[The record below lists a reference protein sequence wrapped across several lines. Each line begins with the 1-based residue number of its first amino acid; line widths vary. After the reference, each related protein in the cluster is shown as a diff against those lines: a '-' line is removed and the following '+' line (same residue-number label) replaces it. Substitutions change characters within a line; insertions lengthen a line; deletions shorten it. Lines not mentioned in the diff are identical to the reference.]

1 MANDETLSSN
11 LPPRPTRQ
19 PPTLD
24 LKAREVAE
32 TPEGGG
38 TPEIRDQIREIR
50 EQIEGQIRAD
60 ASAPAEAGET
70 SEAAPAPSSPET
82 AASTDAAAESGE
94 PKAPEAAA
102 AEPAEAAP
110 SAAPP
115 PAPPA
120 AESAPRESAPRKS
133 GGGWFAGLVAGAIAG
148 GAVAAGAVYAVPKY
162 VLPPPPPPPQV
173 DLGPLTGRI
182 AALEARPVI
191 NPAADLNALSRRI
204 GEAEQ
209 TVKSVQEALAAL
221 KAAPAPQAPAAQAP
235 AAQVPAGPS
244 VDPKVVSGLGER
256 IGAVEA
262 GVGRLE
268 GAVDAL
274 KSAPPPAPPQALLD
288 TVATLSRG
296 ADATQG
302 VLAELQ
308 REIGGLKAAQAGL
321 DSAMKTASAAAVA
334 VAQQAQV
341 ELRGQVQALQPR
353 LDALDKTVT
362 QASAAANLGRA
373 AASMTVLD
381 ALRDAVGSGR
391 AFTTELNAARTVLGA
406 RAAALDP
413 LAPAAAT
420 GLATPQQLSQRL
432 AEAGAAALA
441 ARAPQEAGADSII
454 SRFIASAEGLV
465 KVRPVDSAERIGE
478 EGIGRA
484 AGLIRAGQLDEALAV
499 IARLPAPVQEA
510 LKPVTAQIEARRA
523 ALATIS
529 TLYQQAVATA
539 AGKAP

>member
-60 ASAPAEAGET
+60 ASAPAEDA
-70 SEAAPAPSSPET
+70 EAAPAPSSPET
-82 AASTDAAAESGE
+82 AASAEAATESGE
-94 PKAPEAAA
+94 PKTPEAAT

-110 SAAPP
+110 SAEPP
-115 PAPPA
+115 PVVAPV

-221 KAAPAPQAPAAQAP
+221 KAAPAPQAPAVQAP
-235 AAQVPAGPS
+235 AAQVPVAGPS
-244 VDPKVVSGLGER
+244 VDPKVVAGLGER

-274 KSAPPPAPPQALLD
+274 RSAPPPAPPQALLD
-288 TVATLSRG
+288 TVTTLSRG

-420 GLATPQQLSQRL
+420 GLATPQQLAQRL

-441 ARAPQEAGADSII
+441 ARAPQEPGADSII

-465 KVRPVDSAERIGE
+465 KVRPVDSPERIGE

>member
-1 MANDETLSSN
+1 MANDETLSSS

-32 TPEGGG
+32 TPDGGG
-38 TPEIRDQIREIR
+38 TTEIRDQIREIR

-60 ASAPAEAGET
+60 ATAPA
-70 SEAAPAPSSPET
+70 ET
-82 AASTDAAAESGE
+82 AASEPSSSGTPAGTEAAPESGE
-94 PKAPEAAA
+94 PKAPEAVA

-110 SAAPP
+110 PVA
-115 PAPPA
+115 
-120 AESAPRESAPRKS
+120 ESAPRKS

-182 AALEARPVI
+182 VALEARPVI
-191 NPAADLNALSRRI
+191 NPTADLNALSRRI

-209 TVKSVQEALAAL
+209 TVKAVQEALAAL
-221 KAAPAPQAPAAQAP
+221 KAAPAPQAPAAQPPAP
-235 AAQVPAGPS
+235 VAGPS
-244 VDPKVVSGLGER
+244 VDPKVVAGLGER
-256 IGAVEA
+256 IGAVET
-262 GVGRLE
+262 GVGRLQ
-268 GAVDAL
+268 GVVDAL
-274 KSAPPPAPPQALLD
+274 KSAPPPAPPQALVD
-288 TVATLSRG
+288 AVATLSRG
-296 ADATQG
+296 ADAAQG
-302 VLAELQ
+302 VLAVLQ

-362 QASAAANLGRA
+362 EAGAAANLGRA

-381 ALRDAVGSGR
+381 ALRDAVASGR
-391 AFTTELNAARTVLGA
+391 AFTTELNAARAVLGA
-406 RAAALDP
+406 RATALDP
-413 LAPAAAT
+413 LAPAASS
-420 GLATPQQLSQRL
+420 GLATPQQLAQRL

-441 ARAPQEAGADSII
+441 ARAPQDPGAESII

-465 KVRPVDSAERIGE
+465 KVRPVDSPERIGE

-484 AGLIRAGQLDEALAV
+484 AGLIRAGQLDEALA
-499 IARLPAPVQEA
+499 ALSRLPAPVQEA